1 MRAFVSTSKF
11 SYTNNMKRWI
21 LLCLSIAAI
30 EINASIEW
38 QVIGKHANGT
48 IQTEIKQTLPTGWH
62 TYWKNPGDSGEKA
75 KISNIVP
82 RLSVGELTF
91 PKPTLI
97 PVDPFITYGYKNK
110 VTYQLPLTLN
120 ASIDAIDAQ
129 FEWLECA
136 DVCIPKEQI
145 ISLAVP
151 KTIPIIKRQATP
163 TPQFTIEK
171 KGKKIQ
177 FIFQSQPSSAEF
189 YPYKNNQFNLRK
201 MILKKNT
208 LTVPLLNAS
217 MDTIEGEL
225 FINEGEGIPINTK
238 THSSTTSYFTLIA
251 LLLSAFIGGLL
262 LNIMPC
268 VLPILGIKALQLTQQ
283 PHQKNTQDAWG
294 YFVGITISLLSLY
307 GILLGLKISGASV
320 GWGFQLQSP
329 QMIQSLILLFI
340 AMMAINLELIQI
352 PLPKFA
358 SKKSNN
364 MILNGVLTTIIAT
377 PCTAPFLGSALSAA
391 LFQSPIIGLAIF
403 LAMSL
408 GLALPMVLIITLPK
422 ARHVLPKSGQWNQS
436 LKYYLNMGFILTIGW
451 LMWVLS
457 AQVNSSS
464 LLAFFSGIIAL
475 FSLLI
480 LKSKQP
486 SKKAIIMLLF
496 TATSGLFPILSSPSS
511 TIQWTPYTPE
521 LRQQLESTN
530 RPYLIDIT
538 AKWCITC
545 QTNKITVLN
554 KKESLNLFASK
565 NIALIQAD
573 WTNKSDIISEL
584 LTEFDQISIPTYIYY
599 DGSKHTVFGDI
610 LTQKKLKSKLTPSL

>member
-1 MRAFVSTSKF
+1 
-11 SYTNNMKRWI
+11 MKRWI
-21 LLCLSIAAI
+21 LLCLSIAAM

-48 IQTEIKQTLPTGWH
+48 IQTEIKQTLPSGWH

-75 KISNIVP
+75 KISNIPP
-82 RLSVGELTF
+82 RVTIGELIF

-97 PVDPFITYGYKNK
+97 PVDPFITYGYKNN
-110 VTYQLPLTLN
+110 VTYQLPLSLT
-120 ASIDAIDAQ
+120 ASIDAIDAR
-129 FEWLECA
+129 FEWLECE

-145 ISLAVP
+145 ITLTVP
-151 KTIPIIKRQATP
+151 KTIPMIKEP
-163 TPQFTIEK
+163 PPNKSQFTIEK

-177 FIFQSQPSSAEF
+177 FIFQSQPFSAEF
-189 YPYKNNQFNLRK
+189 YPYKNNQFNLNK
-201 MILKKNT
+201 MVLKKTT
-208 LTVPLLNAS
+208 LTVPLLDTS

-225 FINEGEGIPINTK
+225 FINEGDGIPVKTKVHASNTN
-238 THSSTTSYFTLIA
+238 YFTLMV

-268 VLPILGIKALQLTQQ
+268 VLPILGIKAIQLTQQ
-283 PHQKNTQDAWG
+283 PNQRNVQDAWG
-294 YFVGITISLLSLY
+294 YFIGITISLLSLY

-329 QMIQSLILLFI
+329 QMIQGLILLFI
-340 AMMAINLELIQI
+340 AIMSINLELIHI
-352 PLPKFA
+352 RLPKFA
-358 SKKSNN
+358 SQKRNN
-364 MILNGVLTTIIAT
+364 MILNGILTTLIAT

-391 LFQSPIIGLAIF
+391 LFQSPITGVAIF

-408 GLALPMVLIITLPK
+408 GLALPMVLIITIPK
-422 ARHVLPKSGQWNQS
+422 ARYVLPKSGQWNQS

-457 AQVNSSS
+457 AQINTSS

-480 LKSKQP
+480 LRSKQK
-486 SKKAIIMLLF
+486 SKKAMIMLFF
-496 TATSGLFPILSSPSS
+496 TAIIGLIPVLSSPTS
-511 TIQWTPYTPE
+511 TAQWTPYTPK
-521 LRQQLESTN
+521 LRQQLESNN

-554 KKESLNLFASK
+554 TKESLRLFASK
-565 NIALIQAD
+565 NISLIQAD
-573 WTNKSDIISEL
+573 WTNKSEIISNL
-584 LTEFDQISIPTYIYY
+584 LKEFDQISIPTYIYY
-599 DGSKHTVFGDI
+599 DGSNHTVFGDI
-610 LTQKKLKSKLTPSL
+610 LTQKKLKSQIQSSL

>member
-1 MRAFVSTSKF
+1 MRSFVSTSKF
-11 SYTNNMKRWI
+11 SYTNNMTRWI
-21 LLCLSIAAI
+21 LLCLSIATM

-75 KISNIVP
+75 KISNIPP
-82 RLSVGELTF
+82 RVTIGELIF
-91 PKPTLI
+91 PKPTII
-97 PVDPFITYGYKNK
+97 PMDPFITYGYKNK
-110 VTYQLPLTLN
+110 VTYQLPLSLN
-120 ASIDAIDAQ
+120 GSIDAVDAR
-129 FEWLECA
+129 FEWLECE
-136 DVCIPKEQI
+136 DICIPKEQI
-145 ISLAVP
+145 ISLHVP
-151 KTIPIIKRQATP
+151 KTIPIITRQATP

-177 FIFQSQPSSAEF
+177 FIFQSQPSSAKF
-189 YPYKNNQFNLRK
+189 YPYKNNQFNLKK
-201 MILKKNT
+201 MALKKNT
-208 LTVPLLNAS
+208 LTVPLLDTS

-225 FINEGEGIPINTK
+225 FINEGNGIPIKTKVHPSNTN
-238 THSSTTSYFTLIA
+238 YVTLMA

-268 VLPILGIKALQLTQQ
+268 VLPILGIKAIQLTQQ
-283 PHQKNTQDAWG
+283 PNQRNAQDAWG
-294 YFVGITISLLSLY
+294 YFIGITISLLSLY

-329 QMIQSLILLFI
+329 QMIQGLILLFI
-340 AMMAINLELIQI
+340 AIMAINLELIHI

-358 SKKSNN
+358 SQKSNN
-364 MILNGVLTTIIAT
+364 MILNGILTTLIAT

-391 LFQSPIIGLAIF
+391 LFQSPITGMTIF

-408 GLALPMVLIITLPK
+408 GLALPMVLIITIPT
-422 ARHVLPKSGQWNQS
+422 ARQVLPKSGQWNQS

-457 AQVNSSS
+457 AQISTTS

-480 LKSKQP
+480 LRSKQK
-486 SKKAIIMLLF
+486 SKKAMIMLLL
-496 TATSGLFPILSSPSS
+496 TAIIGLIPVLSSPTS
-511 TIQWTPYTPE
+511 TAQWTPYTPE

-554 KKESLNLFASK
+554 KKESLRLFASK

-573 WTNKSDIISEL
+573 WTNKSEIISNL
-584 LTEFDQISIPTYIYY
+584 LKEFDQISIPTYIYY

-610 LTQKKLKSKLTPSL
+610 LTQKKLKSQIQSSL